1 MTTLLFIDDPHLS
14 LELQRRLGKRDIK
27 VVNVSSGLL
36 ALEMIHKL
44 NPSMIILGYE
54 LQDLPGSE
62 VHRHI
67 KKNPKT
73 SGIPLLILHDPRQG
87 KVDALPQGPH
97 DEVMS
102 KPVEVEE
109 LIKRVASQMS
119 MALRR
124 HNRTAIEVQVQYDHG
139 NETLTGFARNISES
153 GIFLETDTDLQ
164 KGSELTL
171 SVTLPGQGSQ
181 LKITGQVARRIE
193 LNRDLR
199 FGLGI
204 EFRDLESGSRDRI
217 LDFLVQKSFQIIA

>member
-1 MTTLLFIDDPHLS
+1 MTTLLFIDDPNLS

-27 VVNVSSGLL
+27 VVNVSSGSL
-36 ALEMIHKL
+36 AMEMIRKL

-67 KKNPKT
+67 KKDPETN
-73 SGIPLLILHDPRQG
+73 GIPLIILHDPKQG
-87 KVDALPQGPH
+87 QVDALPQGPH

-102 KPVEVEE
+102 KPVDIDDLV
-109 LIKRVASQMS
+109 KRIAGHMS
-119 MALRR
+119 IALRR
-124 HNRTAIEVQVQYDHG
+124 NNRTSMKMQVQYNHG
-139 NETLTGFARNISES
+139 TENLTGIARNISES

-171 SVTLPGQGSQ
+171 SVTLPGQSSQ
-181 LKITGQVARRIE
+181 MEIAGRVAHRIE

-204 EFRDLESGSRDRI
+204 QFTGLEPGSRDRI